1 MLKDYIN
8 MNSDEVNRIWGK
20 LIENLPFISEMLST
34 DEKINKFVSEDP
46 VRAGRL
52 IKAMTDLT
60 KAANDFNNVFD
71 EEITA
76 DVEDN

>member
-8 MNSDEVNRIWGK
+8 MNPDEVNRIWGR
-20 LIENLPFISEMLST
+20 LIENLPFISELLST
-34 DEKINKFVSEDP
+34 DEKINKFVLEDP

-71 EEITA
+71 EEIKI
-76 DVEDN
+76 DVENN

>member
-1 MLKDYIN
+1 
-8 MNSDEVNRIWGK
+8 MNPDEVNRIWGK

-34 DEKINKFVSEDP
+34 DEKINKFILEDP
-46 VRAGRL
+46 VRAARL
-52 IKAMTDLT
+52 IKAMGDLT

-71 EEITA
+71 EEMNI

>member
-8 MNSDEVNRIWGK
+8 MNSDEVNRIWGR
-20 LIENLPFISEMLST
+20 LIENLPFISELLST
-34 DEKINKFVSEDP
+34 DEKINKFVLEDP

-52 IKAMTDLT
+52 IKAMGDLT

-71 EEITA
+71 EEIKI